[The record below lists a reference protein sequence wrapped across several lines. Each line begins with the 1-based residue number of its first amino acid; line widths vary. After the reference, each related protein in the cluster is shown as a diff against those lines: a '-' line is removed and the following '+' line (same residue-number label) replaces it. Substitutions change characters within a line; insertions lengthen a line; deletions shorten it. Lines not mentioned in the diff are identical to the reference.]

1 MSTANPLPQL
11 LLASLNPQSRQHAES
26 SLNELSL
33 QPGFVAALLRFV
45 LGFDSGVDAERAV
58 RLAGAVYLKNLIK
71 LRWEEVCS
79 FPSCV
84 DGADGLVRTSHRPIK
99 LPSA

>member
-1 MSTANPLPQL
+1 MSTTNPLPQL
-11 LLASLNPQSRQHAES
+11 LLASLNPQSRQHAGS

-58 RLAGAVYLKNLIK
+58 PLAGAVYLQNLIK
-71 LRWEEVCS
+71 LPWEEVRS
-79 FPSCV
+79 FFSSH
-84 DGADGLVRTSHRPIK
+84 DSADGLGRT
-99 LPSA
+99 